1 MLVTVVTHA
10 AFSELFCIYGG
21 REIEPPGVV
30 GDGVLPVDEALGG
43 LADPR
48 S

>member
-1 MLVTVVTHA
+1 MTVVTHA
-10 AFSELFCIYGG
+10 ALSELFCIDGG
-21 REIEPPGVV
+21 GEIEPPGVV